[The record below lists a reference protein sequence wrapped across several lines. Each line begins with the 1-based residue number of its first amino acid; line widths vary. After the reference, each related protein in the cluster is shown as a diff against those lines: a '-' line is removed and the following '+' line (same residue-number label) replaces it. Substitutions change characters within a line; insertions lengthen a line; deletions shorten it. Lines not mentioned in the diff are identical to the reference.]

1 MTEIELTP
9 EMLIAHVKGVDR
21 VLAFTSRLEIPL
33 AHVTAAEVAPLHE
46 QGWESWNVL
55 RAPGTAF
62 PGLIRAGSF
71 LQQGEWVFWDV
82 HNPKQ
87 ALTIHLSDAHFAKLV
102 VEVENP
108 ETVAG
113 AINEAIRPQTGV

>member
-9 EMLIAHVKGVDR
+9 EMLIVHIKVIDR
-21 VLAFTSRLEIPL
+21 VFAFKSRLEIPL
-33 AHVTAAEVAPLHE
+33 AHVTAAEVAPIHE

-87 ALTIHLSDAHFAKLV
+87 ALTIHLSDAQFAKLV
-102 VEVENP
+102 VEVENT

-113 AINEAIRPQTGV
+113 AINEAIRPQTSL

>member
-9 EMLIAHVKGVDR
+9 EMLIVHIKGIDR
-21 VLAFTSRLEIPL
+21 VFAFKSRLEIPL
-33 AHVTAAEVAPLHE
+33 AHVTAAEVAPIHE

-87 ALTIHLSDAHFAKLV
+87 ALTIHLSDAQFAKLV